1 MEILWS
7 FPQYKFLQLP
17 RGGEEGTKIKAN
29 LSSFSVKI
37 GGTYALENAFTWAST
52 KWTQSVEA
60 FLYTSNKFCLTGREV
75 GYEEARTKHWLGITL
90 FSTVWSAGHGSRCFF
105 KEKFQPL
112 QTVRVRAFS
121 SAAWSAYHSS
131 KAANRLL
138 HK

>member
-60 FLYTSNKFCLTGREV
+60 FLYTSNK
-75 GYEEARTKHWLGITL
+75 
-90 FSTVWSAGHGSRCFF
+90 
-105 KEKFQPL
+105 
-112 QTVRVRAFS
+112 
-121 SAAWSAYHSS
+121 
-131 KAANRLL
+131 L
-138 HK
+138 HKMQYELIGKQLRVTYEIYYCLKSIWTYTLKKALLVDVIVF